1 MSDGRHLYYS
11 ITADPKALET
21 LRKAIVPGGP
31 GTKAAMAEFAKSQ
44 PQIEP
49 GTSQYPFGVASQNYA
64 SDLRGVDG
72 DALMLIALSVLQY
85 YFYGKTHCDAA
96 TGAVALKD
104 PLGQMAPNVY
114 RRKYVQIWREFSY
127 GIGGQQYEW
136 PGAEQGGILRV
147 KSNMEIEAVPITRE
161 SSDHLLE
168 YTAFDMP
175 SFPRWLAA
183 KNLTA
188 LEITSPGK
196 AVLILPWQIKWK
208 AASSPK

>member
-1 MSDGRHLYYS
+1 MRTEKEIGCVGNE
-11 ITADPKALET
+11 TEEGAL
-21 LRKAIVPGGP
+21 
-31 GTKAAMAEFAKSQ
+31 GTMPAACM
-44 PQIEP
+44 
-49 GTSQYPFGVASQNYA
+49 
-64 SDLRGVDG
+64 
-72 DALMLIALSVLQY
+72 
-85 YFYGKTHCDAA
+85 
-96 TGAVALKD
+96 
-104 PLGQMAPNVY
+104 
-114 RRKYVQIWREFSY
+114 
-127 GIGGQQYEW
+127 

-147 KSNMEIEAVPITRE
+147 KSNMELEAVPMTRE